1 MNRKKEEIQPFNL
14 LDLVPQR
21 VAKWEEVDERVII
34 LKPKFTHP
42 WAVKNIL
49 PRLRKPYYR
58 VKLDEIGSAVWRL
71 CDGRR
76 TVKEI
81 GELLTQT
88 FGEQVE
94 PLYERL
100 GYFFQMLERNRFIKL
115 LF

>member
-1 MNRKKEEIQPFNL
+1 MKQKKNSPQPLNL
-14 LDLVPQR
+14 LELVPQR
-21 VAKWEEVDERVII
+21 VAKWEEKDGRIII

-58 VKLDEIGSAVWRL
+58 VKLDEIGSAVWQL
-71 CDGRR
+71 CDGQR

-81 GELLTQT
+81 GELLAQN
-88 FGEQVE
+88 FGDRIE

-100 GYFFQMLERNRFIKL
+100 GYFFQMLERQRFIKL
-115 LF
+115 T